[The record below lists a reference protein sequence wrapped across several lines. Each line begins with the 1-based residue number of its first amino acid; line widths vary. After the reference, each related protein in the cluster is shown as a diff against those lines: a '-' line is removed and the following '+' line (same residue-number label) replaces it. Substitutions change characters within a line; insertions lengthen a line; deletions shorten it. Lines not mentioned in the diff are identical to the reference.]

1 MRKWIGKMIVGM
13 IDRGF
18 SIEGIQE
25 FFSNENIADIEIVDD
40 IDTYLDS
47 KGIGFLDIYQHL
59 VEYPSLTESECLK
72 DLIGME
78 INVYDG
84 YYIIGKEL

>member
-1 MRKWIGKMIVGM
+1 M

-59 VEYPSLTESECLK
+59 IEYPSLTESECLK

>member
-1 MRKWIGKMIVGM
+1 MAKWIGKMVVGM

-40 IDTYLDS
+40 IDTYLNS

-59 VEYPSLTESECLK
+59 IEDPSLTVADCLR
-72 DLIGME
+72 DLIGIE
-78 INVYDG
+78 IDVYDG
-84 YYIIGKEL
+84 YHIIGKEL